1 MIGVLSSAS
10 PTNPTS
16 SGFQSGFPSASSKL
30 FASSSM
36 TTARDAFSLSKLIS
50 VMSPEIVPRPMEMS
64 CFRPLKSIP
73 EPSPSASSASSSSS
87 SSSAA
92 ASSVFLDS
100 LPKPNARDRTLE
112 PRGATRA
119 TPREE
124 EEEDDEEALSAAAR
138 RGVFARLARAVA
150 RRPASRLRPRGG
162 GGGGASRKLLG
173 SGSGDCKSVVDR
185 AYTSGT
191 IKLNLAVVNDAARI
205 ALIGSVS
212 STNDDSVTVV
222 NMAQALYDIL
232 SDIKPTIVLTGQ
244 YDFSTD
250 PYSYDTNNPSL
261 IESFNAWQRANE
273 ASLTTHNV
281 AHLFTGY
288 DIGVHQGQS
297 SVAGRAYLGVVCNSA
312 YNSAVNEV
320 KSPPHTLSSMI
331 VAHEMGHNF
340 GFGHDGDGG
349 NGESCTA
356 SDTVMGPSGCTY
368 AGCVWSDC
376 SKETYDCSAYGSGDY
391 DYSCLDVTL
400 GLNWITIAITI
411 AAVMAF
417 IGLAVLAF
425 IGWRVWRKRRK
436 GRVGPTAARGGAPR
450 KRNKYLAAIAAPF
463 KKMKAKFA
471 GWRARRAK
479 KKNAKVRPRGP

>member
-1 MIGVLSSAS
+1 MESA
-10 PTNPTS
+10 
-16 SGFQSGFPSASSKL
+16 GR
-30 FASSSM
+30 
-36 TTARDAFSLSKLIS
+36 RDDDDD
-50 VMSPEIVPRPMEMS
+50 EIDAVTPPPRE
-64 CFRPLKSIP
+64 
-73 EPSPSASSASSSSS
+73 EE
-87 SSSAA
+87 
-92 ASSVFLDS
+92 DEE
-100 LPKPNARDRTLE
+100 DE
-112 PRGATRA
+112 D
-119 TPREE
+119 EE

-288 DIGVHQGQS
+288 DIGVHQG
-297 SVAGRAYLGVVCNSA
+297 AFYDYLVVL
-312 YNSAVNEV
+312 V
-320 KSPPHTLSSMI
+320 SPTPSYTGPHT
-331 VAHEMGHNF
+331 
-340 GFGHDGDGG
+340 
-349 NGESCTA
+349 TA
-356 SDTVMGPSGCTY
+356 
-368 AGCVWSDC
+368 
-376 SKETYDCSAYGSGDY
+376 
-391 DYSCLDVTL
+391 
-400 GLNWITIAITI
+400 
-411 AAVMAF
+411 
-417 IGLAVLAF
+417 LA
-425 IGWRVWRKRRK
+425 
-436 GRVGPTAARGGAPR
+436 
-450 KRNKYLAAIAAPF
+450 
-463 KKMKAKFA
+463 
-471 GWRARRAK
+471 
-479 KKNAKVRPRGP
+479 